1 MTRRMLRAKIHR
13 VRVTATRLDYE
24 GSLGIAKELM
34 EASGIVPWEEVQVAV
49 VSTGQR
55 FTTYAFQTPPGTGV
69 SLHGAA
75 ARLGAVNDL
84 VIVMSYADVEERLVP
99 VHHPVTVLMED
110 DGLTM
115 REAPRRTAGRESA

>member
-1 MTRRMLRAKIHR
+1 MTRRVLRAKIHR

-34 EASGIVPWEEVQVAV
+34 EAAGIAQWEEVQVAIL
-49 VSTGQR
+49 STGER
-55 FTTYAFQTPPGTGV
+55 FTTYAFEAPPRTGV

-75 ARLGAVNDL
+75 ARLGQVNDL
-84 VIVMSYADVEERLVP
+84 AIVMSYASIDERDLAAHRPIVI
-99 VHHPVTVLMED
+99 HMED

-115 REAPRRTAGRESA
+115 KRE